1 MRRLPITTLPL
12 FVVLLAVAALAP
24 AVASAAECR
33 YAAPRNMHLDLAGV
47 QSIRVEVHSHNL
59 HLRGGA
65 GTGLTLAGRA
75 CASDQA
81 TLADLTVTQ
90 RREGNQL
97 LLDLGNQSRSTF
109 HLFGSSYAYLDVT
122 VQLPTS
128 LPVTLSVGSG
138 DADVTGVQQLRA
150 QVGSGDLHARN
161 IGGRFAASVGSGDI
175 AADGIGTLEIGSVGS
190 GDFNATGVGG
200 DVRVGSI
207 GSGDVRLRQVGGNVH
222 ADTIGSGDLVVDDV
236 SGDFSLGAKG
246 SGDVTHSGVKGKV
259 SVPHDDN

>member
-138 DADVTGVQQLRA
+138 DAAVDLPPASAPVTLLRTVLVRWRLARLAPVTSMQLA
-150 QVGSGDLHARN
+150 WVGTCGW
-161 IGGRFAASVGSGDI
+161 AASVRVMCGCVKW
-175 AADGIGTLEIGSVGS
+175 AATCTPIPLAR
-190 GDFNATGVGG
+190 ATW
-200 DVRVGSI
+200 S
-207 GSGDVRLRQVGGNVH
+207 SMM
-222 ADTIGSGDLVVDDV
+222 
-236 SGDFSLGAKG
+236 
-246 SGDVTHSGVKGKV
+246 
-259 SVPHDDN
+259 